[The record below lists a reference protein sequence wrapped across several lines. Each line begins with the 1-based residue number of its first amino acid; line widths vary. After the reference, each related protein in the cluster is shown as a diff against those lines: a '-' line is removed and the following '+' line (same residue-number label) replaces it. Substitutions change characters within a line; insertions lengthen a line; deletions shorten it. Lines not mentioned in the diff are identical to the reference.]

1 MRKDRV
7 RRLGALAIAVA
18 CCAMTALPAYGAEPP
33 EKDEVIYVNLT
44 PEGDSGTI
52 YVVNSYDLT
61 GETAIVDYG
70 DYREVRNLTTT
81 APLEREGDAVKVT
94 APAGKLSST
103 SSAVCATVCTLPR
116 VEPTVIAFA
125 AATTRMPTRAA
136 KAATRSTRTVNDGR
150 RALSRDTEHLLSGNK
165 DKEGSL

>member
-7 RRLGALAIAVA
+7 RRLGALAVAAA
-18 CCAMTALPAYGAEPP
+18 CCAMTALPAYGAELP

-94 APAGKLSST
+94 APAGK
-103 SSAVCATVCTLPR
+103 
-116 VEPTVIAFA
+116 FYFQ
-125 AATTRMPTRAA
+125 
-136 KAATRSTRTVNDGR
+136 
-150 RALSRDTEHLLSGNK
+150 
-165 DKEGSL
+165 GSLDSSRVAELPWRVSVMRNFSGG